1 MLYLPFLAQIVSDRP
16 LMKGIHLVTAVVWL
30 TALAL
35 VALLGDR
42 EALRRTRRD
51 IERFDADDVL
61 FVRTRGRSRV
71 AGRFNGGQKAHAI
84 AQAGLTVLF
93 TVSGVLLWLGERDTA
108 FRLPGTIALHDA
120 ATLLLAVLVAGH
132 IMQATSHPES
142 LEGIRRGTVR
152 ASYAAAHHARWD
164 APPAGGAPG
173 GGACRGRVGSR
184 WRAASWPPRIAAR
197 RAARVNG
204 RACRG
209 AAGDSAA
216 RSVCST
222 TSATSSHLAH
232 DEVALVALDDGLG
245 LGKLMSGDDEEQARV
260 AADVLVGGDLEPHG
274 QLAVAVAALADEAGV
289 VGLALGRG
297 ARSPRG
303 SR

>member
-1 MLYLPFLAQIVSDRP
+1 MAVDPRLALAALPRVQRFGAAERRLHTIHATAFSVLLLTGFVLYLPFLAQIVSDRP
-16 LMKGIHLVTAVVWL
+16 LVKGIHLVTAVAWL

-108 FRLPGTIALHDA
+108 LRLPGTIALHDA

-132 IMQATSHPES
+132 VMQATSHPPS
-142 LEGIRRGTVR
+142 LEGIRRGTVTAR
-152 ASYAAAHHARWD
+152 YAAAHHPAWD
-164 APPAGGAPG
+164 APPAGEAGART
-173 GGACRGRVGSR
+173 GAVG
-184 WRAASWPPRIAAR
+184 AGRIAL
-197 RAARVNG
+197 
-204 RACRG
+204 
-209 AAGDSAA
+209 
-216 RSVCST
+216 
-222 TSATSSHLAH
+222 ATA
-232 DEVALVALDDGLG
+232 
-245 LGKLMSGDDEEQARV
+245 
-260 AADVLVGGDLEPHG
+260 
-274 QLAVAVAALADEAGV
+274 V
-289 VGLALGRG
+289 VGLGVAAVTLLV
-297 ARSPRG
+297 
-303 SR
+303 

>member
-1 MLYLPFLAQIVSDRP
+1 MAVDPRLALAALPRVQRFGATERRLHTIHAWAFFVLLLTGFVLYLPFLAQIVSDRP
-16 LMKGIHLVTAVVWL
+16 LMKGIHLVTAVIWL

-51 IERFDADDVL
+51 IERFDADDLL

-132 IMQATSHPES
+132 IMQATSHPQS

-164 APPAGGAPG
+164 APPAGAASRAP
-173 GGACRGRVGSR
+173 ARVG
-184 WRAASWPPRIAAR
+184 AGRIAL
-197 RAARVNG
+197 AAVVVVLG
-204 RACRG
+204 
-209 AAGDSAA
+209 
-216 RSVCST
+216 
-222 TSATSSHLAH
+222 LA
-232 DEVALVALDDGLG
+232 ALVL
-245 LGKLMSGDDEEQARV
+245 
-260 AADVLVGGDLEPHG
+260 LV
-274 QLAVAVAALADEAGV
+274 
-289 VGLALGRG
+289 
-297 ARSPRG
+297 
-303 SR
+303 

>member
-1 MLYLPFLAQIVSDRP
+1 MAVDPRLAIAALPRVQRFGVTERRLHTIHAWAFSVLLLTGFVLYLPFLAQIVSDRP

-42 EALRRTRRD
+42 DALRRTRRD

-120 ATLLLAVLVAGH
+120 ATLLLAVLVP
-132 IMQATSHPES
+132 ATSC
-142 LEGIRRGTVR
+142 RRRRTR
-152 ASYAAAHHARWD
+152 
-164 APPAGGAPG
+164 
-173 GGACRGRVGSR
+173 SR
-184 WRAASWPPRIAAR
+184 WRASGAGRCGRATRLSTMRRGTPGRRRPSRAPSRAGAGRIAL
-197 RAARVNG
+197 AAAVVVLG
-204 RACRG
+204 I
-209 AAGDSAA
+209 AAA
-216 RSVCST
+216 
-222 TSATSSHLAH
+222 
-232 DEVALVALDDGLG
+232 VALV
-245 LGKLMSGDDEEQARV
+245 
-260 AADVLVGGDLEPHG
+260 
-274 QLAVAVAALADEAGV
+274 
-289 VGLALGRG
+289 
-297 ARSPRG
+297 
-303 SR
+303 